1 MLIQSE
7 RGRVKAPREA
17 CIEEPFGASNQ
28 NHLKVGLDGFPPI
41 KGIGIDRSDIE
52 PIWECRSGPYRKEVS
67 FKANQGGTAEYE

>member
-1 MLIQSE
+1 MTKRVHAMLIQSE

-17 CIEEPFGASNQ
+17 CIEEPFRASNQ

-52 PIWECRSGPYRKEVS
+52 PNLGTQIRSVPKRGEL
-67 FKANQGGTAEYE
+67 